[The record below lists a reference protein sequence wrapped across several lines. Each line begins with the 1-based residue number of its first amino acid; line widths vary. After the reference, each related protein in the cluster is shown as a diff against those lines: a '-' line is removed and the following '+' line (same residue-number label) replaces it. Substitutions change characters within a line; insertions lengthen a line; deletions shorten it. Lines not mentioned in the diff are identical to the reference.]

1 MFDLV
6 FNSLWRV
13 IDSFKCRFD
22 CSALCSRRRRR
33 FRCVWRSCKWFLSS
47 LLGCN
52 GKFYDFL
59 KNFVDQY
66 HLDEDPFSAIE
77 VINIEIH
84 EDYNDTQVHND
95 IALLQL
101 KDDVNSTMYNMITL
115 LNGTGMI
122 DMESYEGSLSVAG
135 WGVVDNK
142 VGAEESR
149 ILLETTVDFQSPDY
163 CDNYLNSEGFL
174 TRFTLADYDN
184 TGKICTVGNG
194 TGICAGDRY
203 SRDNLISQV

>member
-1 MFDLV
+1 MSLIAPNVALTAAHCVLDAEDVFVVFGDHVSGFCLV
-6 FNSLWRV
+6 YLGATGYLWF
-13 IDSFKCRFD
+13 SQ
-22 CSALCSRRRRR
+22 
-33 FRCVWRSCKWFLSS
+33 
-47 LLGCN
+47 
-52 GKFYDFL
+52 
-59 KNFVDQY
+59 NFVHQY

-77 VINIEIH
+77 VINIKIH

-174 TRFTLADYDN
+174 TRFTLANYDS

>member
-1 MFDLV
+1 VV
-6 FNSLWRV
+6 FV
-13 IDSFKCRFD
+13 
-22 CSALCSRRRRR
+22 LCIWVQRDIY
-33 FRCVWRSCKWFLSS
+33 
-47 LLGCN
+47 G
-52 GKFYDFL
+52 FL
-59 KNFVDQY
+59 KNFVHQY

-77 VINIEIH
+77 VINIKIH

-174 TRFTLADYDN
+174 TRFTLANYDS

>member
-1 MFDLV
+1 VSLIAPNVALTAAHCVLDAEDVFVVFGDHVSGFCLV
-6 FNSLWRV
+6 YLGATGYLWF
-13 IDSFKCRFD
+13 SQ
-22 CSALCSRRRRR
+22 
-33 FRCVWRSCKWFLSS
+33 
-47 LLGCN
+47 
-52 GKFYDFL
+52 
-59 KNFVDQY
+59 NFVHQY

-77 VINIEIH
+77 VINIKIH

-174 TRFTLADYDN
+174 TRFTLANYDS